1 MVTGTHP
8 QEIELFDYVE
18 GDLPDARRM
27 EVETHLASCTAC
39 SEQVSRVQAGR
50 DALRESQF
58 LQLPPRRKEGVF
70 MNLPERRS
78 DVRRSPALSPKQLLA
93 VLTPIAAV
101 AAVAVAL
108 VSSGGTNKNES
119 AAGAGQTTSSR
130 GAAAE
135 GAGAQQ
141 DSTAPQALGMFR
153 AVAGP
158 ADEVAAQLRSKGIDA
173 RVVKGR
179 VRVRG
184 ATRDQVDAALG
195 NRRAGKVEIVIV
207 R

>member
-1 MVTGTHP
+1 
-8 QEIELFDYVE
+8 
-18 GDLPDARRM
+18 LPAARRL

-39 SEQVSRVQAGR
+39 SEQVSCVQAGR

-70 MNLPERRS
+70 MNLPERRR
-78 DVRRSPALSPKQLLA
+78 DVRRRPALSPKQLLA

-108 VSSGGTNKNES
+108 VSSGGTNNDENAVG
-119 AAGAGQTTSSR
+119 AAQTTSSSSSGG
-130 GAAAE
+130 GASAE
-135 GAGAQQ
+135 SAPQ
-141 DSTAPQALGMFR
+141 DSTAPQALSKFR
-153 AVAGP
+153 SVAGP
-158 ADEVAAQLRSKGIDA
+158 ADEVAAQLRSKGINA

-179 VRVRG
+179 VQVRD

-195 NRRAGKVEIVIV
+195 SRRAGKVEIVIV

>member
-8 QEIELFDYVE
+8 EEIELFDYVE
-18 GDLPDARRM
+18 GDLPEGRRV
-27 EVETHLASCTAC
+27 EVETHLAACAEC

-50 DALRESQF
+50 ETLRESQF
-58 LQLPPRRKEGVF
+58 LQLPPRRREGVF
-70 MNLPERRS
+70 MNLPERRR

-93 VLTPIAAV
+93 ILTPIAAV

-108 VSSGGTNKNES
+108 VSSGGKNNENGAS
-119 AAGAGQTTSSR
+119 AAKTTSG

-135 GAGAQQ
+135 SAQQ
-141 DSTAPQALGMFR
+141 DSSAPQALSKFR
-153 AVAGP
+153 SVAGP
-158 ADEVAAQLRSKGIDA
+158 ADEVAAQLQSKGIDA

-179 VRVRG
+179 VRVRD
-184 ATRDQVDAALG
+184 ATREQVDAALG

>member
-8 QEIELFDYVE
+8 DEVELFDYVE
-18 GDLPDARRM
+18 GDLPAGRRV
-27 EVETHLASCTAC
+27 EVETHLAACTAC

-58 LQLPPRRKEGVF
+58 LQLPPRRREGVF
-70 MNLPERRS
+70 MNLPERRR

-93 VLTPIAAV
+93 ILTPIAAI

-108 VSSGGTNKNES
+108 ISAGGMNQENGAS
-119 AAGAGQTTSSR
+119 AGAAQTTS
-130 GAAAE
+130 GAAAAE
-135 GAGAQQ
+135 SAQQ
-141 DSTAPQALGMFR
+141 DNTAPQALGKFR

-173 RVVKGR
+173 HVVKGR
-179 VRVRG
+179 VAVKD
-184 ATRDQVDAALG
+184 ATRKQVNAALG
-195 NRRAGKVEIVIV
+195 RRRPGKVEIFLEK
-207 R
+207 